1 MNVRK
6 CFLSSDSNKSLT
18 LKEESDFL
26 SWMHTNPY
34 QYQWAELES
43 VTLKRN
49 DGENWYS
56 MQTLYSIKPDFA

>member
-1 MNVRK
+1 MNMRK
-6 CFLSSDSNKSLT
+6 YFLSSDSNKALT

-26 SWMHTNPY
+26 SWMHTDPY
-34 QYQWAELES
+34 QYQQAELES

-56 MQTLYSIKPDFA
+56 I